1 MSLVLKPR
9 LSEKSYALSQEP
21 NVYVFEVDKSAN
33 KLTVAAAVAEQFKV
47 TVVSVN
53 MTNVK
58 GKKMRTF
65 VSRRGK
71 FVRGQRSDVKKA
83 YVTLQE
89 GDKLPIFDAVEEA
102 EEKEAKLAENIK
114 KAQDKAEKKAEKQ
127 ATKGEKKGLLRRRAP
142 ERTSTR
148 GDR

>member
-9 LSEKSYALSQEP
+9 LSEKAYALSQEA

-33 KLTVAAAVAEQFKV
+33 KLTVADAVAEQFKV

-65 VSRRGK
+65 VNRRGK
-71 FVRGQRSDVKKA
+71 FVRGSRSDIKKA
-83 YVTLQE
+83 YVTVKAGE
-89 GDKLPIFDAVEEA
+89 NIPVFAADEEA
-102 EEKEAKLAENIK
+102 EA
-114 KAQDKAEKKAEKQ
+114 KAEKVQKQVDKAAAKEAEKVE
-127 ATKGEKKGLLRRRAP
+127 KPKKGILRRKAP
-142 ERTSTR
+142 APKK
-148 GDR
+148 DKK